1 MLGMHEV
8 VKHVKLL
15 YKPVLLN
22 IIEQKTYN
30 LIFNHNDFLFYGR
43 KTDFS

>member
-22 IIEQKTYN
+22 IIEQKTS
-30 LIFNHNDFLFYGR
+30 I
-43 KTDFS
+43 